1 MDQEDREHCQQRE
14 EDEEA
19 TDTEEK
25 SEWMVESIKI
35 VVDEIDDRNTRLSQD
50 DLFQHLDSE
59 FSSCTTDDEK
69 VDFVPSEI
77 EVQTIATS
85 DDEITDFD
93 EQKVDTDKKLMET
106 GLLNAKVLHLEMQ
119 AKHSSEQIRKLE
131 AEKTETVANNQSLQ
145 KQVEIMKKEKTFL
158 ADKSAMF
165 KEKNNKLQ
173 TQVSN
178 LQAMMKSK
186 EDDNTMQSKQ
196 IEELLV
202 SEDALQNKLSEV
214 ETLLKAKQEE
224 IEMKSG
230 YLGYNELLDKNL
242 ELENQLQA
250 VMADKEV
257 ESLKQ
262 QRDKT

>member
-1 MDQEDREHCQQRE
+1 M
-14 EDEEA
+14 
-19 TDTEEK
+19 
-25 SEWMVESIKI
+25 
-35 VVDEIDDRNTRLSQD
+35 
-50 DLFQHLDSE
+50 FQHLDSE

-119 AKHSSEQIRKLE
+119 AKHSSEQIQKLE
-131 AEKTETVANNQSLQ
+131 AEKNETVANNQSLQ

-186 EDDNTMQSKQ
+186 
-196 IEELLV
+196 
-202 SEDALQNKLSEV
+202 
-214 ETLLKAKQEE
+214 
-224 IEMKSG
+224 
-230 YLGYNELLDKNL
+230 
-242 ELENQLQA
+242 
-250 VMADKEV
+250 
-257 ESLKQ
+257 
-262 QRDKT
+262 